1 MNNIDKLRL
10 DLLDLNIQVRDLK
23 REVERINQA
32 DRIES
37 LSISQRNQTAWNSN
51 TQQQILNLDRT
62 LTFLSNGENN
72 ENVQVYVFVVI
83 QILFMIFTLTYIVYL
98 LSLNQD

>member
-10 DLLDLNIQVRDLK
+10 ELLDLNIQVEDLK